1 MNPLRARYTLQ
12 SGVNEKL
19 SEGPSSFW
27 MAAVVILNVVIF
39 AGFGYVLWTD
49 IDWDLE

>member
-1 MNPLRARYTLQ
+1 
-12 SGVNEKL
+12 VNEKL
-19 SEGPSSFW
+19 SEGPSSLW

-49 IDWDLE
+49 IDWGFE